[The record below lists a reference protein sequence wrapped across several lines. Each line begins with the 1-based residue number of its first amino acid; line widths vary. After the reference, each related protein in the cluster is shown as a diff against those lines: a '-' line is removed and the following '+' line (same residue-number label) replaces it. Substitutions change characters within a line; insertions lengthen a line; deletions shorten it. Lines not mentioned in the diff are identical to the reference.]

1 MPNWRKVITS
11 GSDASLNTL
20 NVINGIT
27 GSLQGSASYA
37 LTASFATS
45 GGTPG
50 GANTTIQF
58 NDTGTFSG
66 SGNFTFNKTT
76 NTVNLTGSL
85 SVTGSTNTL
94 GAVTVIS
101 GSVGINTT
109 ADAQSLLHI
118 DGGASVNRVIMDAN
132 NNVARIFSF
141 RTDNTQR
148 WAFRVDDNETGANA
162 GANFQLRRY
171 ADNGSFIDAP
181 ISLNRATGGITII
194 HPISASA
201 GITGSL
207 FGSSSFATTSSH
219 ALNAVSASFATQA
232 LSSSFASTASFALN
246 SGGGAAFPFTG
257 SAIISGSLT
266 VTGSA
271 NVQGAIGI
279 SRALIERAEITI
291 SSSGTYTIYS
301 APTSSYRGIF
311 ADYTLVSTNPAGN
324 ARAGNIIS
332 VLSGSQVRYTETR
345 TSDVGS
351 TSAVTIQ
358 VNLSGGN
365 LNLELNTA
373 TISTTWNLV
382 SLVRTI

>member
-1 MPNWRKVITS
+1 MPNWLNVIKS

-58 NDTGTFSG
+58 NDTSTFSG

-132 NNVARIFSF
+132 NNVPRIFSF
-141 RTDNTQR
+141 RTDNSQR

-181 ISLNRATGGITII
+181 ISLNRSTGNITII

-351 TSAVTIQ
+351 TGAVTIQ

>member
-1 MPNWRKVITS
+1 MPNWKKIIVS
-11 GSDASLNTL
+11 GSSAALSSLTVTSNVTAASF
-20 NVINGIT
+20 T

-37 LTASFATS
+37 L
-45 GGTPG
+45 
-50 GANTTIQF
+50 
-58 NDTGTFSG
+58 
-66 SGNFTFNKTT
+66 
-76 NTVNLTGSL
+76 
-85 SVTGSTNTL
+85 
-94 GAVTVIS
+94 
-101 GSVGINTT
+101 
-109 ADAQSLLHI
+109 
-118 DGGASVNRVIMDAN
+118 
-132 NNVARIFSF
+132 
-141 RTDNTQR
+141 
-148 WAFRVDDNETGANA
+148 
-162 GANFQLRRY
+162 
-171 ADNGSFIDAP
+171 
-181 ISLNRATGGITII
+181 
-194 HPISASA
+194 
-201 GITGSL
+201 
-207 FGSSSFATTSSH
+207 
-219 ALNAVSASFATQA
+219 
-232 LSSSFASTASFALN
+232 TASFALN

-324 ARAGNIIS
+324 ARAGTIMS
-332 VLSGSQVRYTETR
+332 VLSGSQVRDAETR

-351 TSAVTIQ
+351 TGAVTIQ

>member
-50 GANTTIQF
+50 GASTTIQF

-181 ISLNRATGGITII
+181 ISLNRSTGNITII

-324 ARAGNIIS
+324 ARAGTIMS

-345 TSDVGS
+345 TSDLGS
-351 TSAVTIQ
+351 TGAVTIQ

>member
-311 ADYTLVSTNPAGN
+311 ADYTLVSTSPSGN
-324 ARAGNIIS
+324 ARAGTIMS

-365 LNLELNTA
+365 LN
-373 TISTTWNLV
+373 
-382 SLVRTI
+382 

>member
-181 ISLNRATGGITII
+181 ISLNRSTGNITII

-207 FGSSSFATTSSH
+207 FGSSSY
-219 ALNAVSASFATQA
+219 AL
-232 LSSSFASTASFALN
+232 TASFALN
-246 SGGGAAFPFTG
+246 GGGGAAFPFTG
-257 SAIISGSLT
+257 SAIISGSLA

>member
-85 SVTGSTNTL
+85 LVTGSTNTL
-94 GAVTVIS
+94 GTVTVS

-246 SGGGAAFPFTG
+246 SGGGAAFPYTG

-351 TSAVTIQ
+351 TGAVTIQ